1 MKKRYLT
8 ALIMTW
14 LVAGCA
20 TNQTAPISKPMT
32 NATLPSQAKPPKQ
45 DANQA
50 NIDAVLNQIRDCI
63 NTLNKGASAKM
74 VDGQILALDQSNP
87 NAKALFSSSEKLTDA
102 QVNAMVN
109 FKKESQACRQI
120 SNQLTNPNLRK
131 AYQRSFAKLDRVYDD
146 LIYKKITIGVAN
158 QERALLID
166 DFRLQW
172 QDEIK
177 KQQGK

>member
-1 MKKRYLT
+1 MKKRYL
-8 ALIMTW
+8 AVLILTW
-14 LVAGCA
+14 LIAGCA
-20 TNQTAPISKPMT
+20 TNQTAPTNKPIA
-32 NATLPSQAKPPKQ
+32 NATLPSQAKSPKQ

-50 NIDAVLNQIRDCI
+50 NIDAVLKQMKGCI
-63 NTLNKGASAKM
+63 NALDSSPSAKL

-102 QVNAMVN
+102 QVSAMVS

-131 AYQRSFAKLDRVYDD
+131 TYQRSFAKLDRVYDD

>member
-1 MKKRYLT
+1 MKKIYLT
-8 ALIMTW
+8 VLILTW
-14 LVAGCA
+14 LIAGCA
-20 TNQTAPISKPMT
+20 TNQATPINKPID
-32 NATLPSQAKPPKQ
+32 NATLPAQAKPSNQK
-45 DANQA
+45 ANQA
-50 NIDAVLNQIRDCI
+50 NIDTVLKQMKDCI
-63 NTLNKGASAKM
+63 NALDRSPSAKLI
-74 VDGQILALDQSNP
+74 DGQVLALDQSNP

-102 QVNAMVN
+102 QISAMAI
-109 FKKESQACRQI
+109 FKRESQACRQI

-131 AYQRSFAKLDRVYDD
+131 TFQRSFAKLDRVYDD

-158 QERALLID
+158 QERALLLD

>member
-1 MKKRYLT
+1 MKKRCST
-8 ALIMTW
+8 ILILAW
-14 LVAGCA
+14 LIAGCT
-20 TNQTAPISKPMT
+20 TNQTTTANKPIAT
-32 NATLPSQAKPPKQ
+32 ATLPSQAKPPKQ

-50 NIDAVLNQIRDCI
+50 NIDAVLKQIKDCI
-63 NTLNKGASAKM
+63 NALDSSPSAKL
-74 VDGQILALDQSNP
+74 VDGQILALNQSNP

-102 QVNAMVN
+102 QVSALAV
-109 FKKESQACRQI
+109 FKRESQACRQI
-120 SNQLTNPNLRK
+120 SNQLANPNLRK
-131 AYQRSFAKLDRVYDD
+131 TYQRSFAKLDRVYDD

-177 KQQGK
+177 RQQGR

>member
-1 MKKRYLT
+1 MQNRYSI
-8 ALIMTW
+8 ALILALLIT
-14 LVAGCA
+14 GCA
-20 TNQTAPISKPMT
+20 STQQTSTSKLP
-32 NATLPSQAKPPKQ
+32 ASSTLPEQAKSLKQ

-50 NIDAVLNQIRDCI
+50 NINAVLNQMRNCI
-63 NTLNKGASAKM
+63 NTLNSGPSAKL

-87 NAKALFSSSEKLTDA
+87 NAKALFSSSEILTDA
-102 QVNAMVN
+102 QVGAMVS
-109 FKKESQACRQI
+109 FKKETQTCRQI
-120 SNQLTNPNLRK
+120 TNQLSNPNLRK

-158 QERALLID
+158 QERMLLID

-177 KQQGK
+177 KQQEK